1 MTVRRRNLIITA
13 ATAATAA
20 GLSAPRLAGA
30 QGGAWPDKPL
40 RLVVPWP
47 PGGSTDTIARAFQP
61 RLQEALGRPV
71 AVENRPGMAGAVGAQ
86 EAARAAPDG
95 ATWLLAFDTE
105 ATNQTV
111 LRPPPYR
118 TLEAFAPVALVA
130 TGPLALV
137 AHQFAPYASYAD
149 VVRAARREPGA
160 LRYATSGVGGLAHV
174 AATLLQQAGGYRMAH
189 VPYPGGGPAAQD
201 AVAGRVPLLM
211 SNVVAVRE
219 HIRSG
224 ALRPLGVT
232 TREETRHV
240 PGARPFA
247 QQGMPGGFEAL
258 TWWALLGVAG
268 TPEPLLAR
276 MGEAASRALAEPEVR
291 ARIEERGADVVASS
305 AEECAAFLAGEIE
318 RWGRVIR
325 DNDIR
330 ADFSGSPG

>member
-1 MTVRRRNLIITA
+1 MRATVVDGSIRREKARMSVGRRNLV
-13 ATAATAA
+13 ATAATVAAAA
-20 GLSAPRLAGA
+20 GLPAPRLVRA
-30 QGGAWPDKPL
+30 QGDASWPDRPL

-47 PGGSTDTIARAFQP
+47 PGGSTDIIARAFQP
-61 RLQEALGRPV
+61 QLQAVLGRPV
-71 AVENRPGMAGAVGAQ
+71 VVENHPGASGATGAQ
-86 EAARAAPDG
+86 AAARAAPDG
-95 ATWLLAFDTE
+95 GTWLLAFDTE

-118 TLEAFAPVALVA
+118 TLEAFAPVTLVA

-137 AHQFAPYASYAD
+137 AHQFAPYATYAD
-149 VVRAARREPGA
+149 VVRAARRDPGA
-160 LRYATSGVGGLAHV
+160 LRYATSGTGGVAHV
-174 AATLLQQAGGYRMAH
+174 AATLLQQASGYRMTH
-189 VPYPGGGPAAQD
+189 VPYPGGGPAAED

-219 HIRSG
+219 HVRSG

-232 TREETRHV
+232 TREETRHL

-276 MGEAASRALAEPEVR
+276 MGEAARGALADAGVK
-291 ARIEERGADVVASS
+291 ARIEER
-305 AEECAAFLAGEIE
+305 
-318 RWGRVIR
+318 
-325 DNDIR
+325 
-330 ADFSGSPG
+330 

>member
-1 MTVRRRNLIITA
+1 MRRSGSA
-13 ATAATAA
+13 ATSGRTRTWRFSGAR
-20 GLSAPRLAGA
+20 SSRWPRQVL
-30 QGGAWPDKPL
+30 
-40 RLVVPWP
+40 
-47 PGGSTDTIARAFQP
+47 
-61 RLQEALGRPV
+61 
-71 AVENRPGMAGAVGAQ
+71 
-86 EAARAAPDG
+86 
-95 ATWLLAFDTE
+95 
-105 ATNQTV
+105 
-111 LRPPPYR
+111 LRPPPHR
-118 TLEAFAPVALVA
+118 TLEAFAPVSLVA

-137 AHQFAPYASYAD
+137 AHQFAPYAGYAD

-219 HIRSG
+219 HVRSG

-240 PGARPFA
+240 PGALPFA
-247 QQGMPGGFEAL
+247 EQGAGGFEAL

-268 TPEPLLAR
+268 TPGPLLAR
-276 MGEAASRALAEPEVR
+276 MGEAMARVLGDPGVR
-291 ARIEERGADVVASS
+291 ARIEEHGADVAATP

-330 ADFSGSPG
+330 ADS

>member
-1 MTVRRRNLIITA
+1 MMVQRRNLMLAA
-13 ATAATAA
+13 ATV
-20 GLSAPRLAGA
+20 GLAAPRLIGA
-30 QGGAWPDKPL
+30 QETTAWPDRPL

-47 PGGSTDTIARAFQP
+47 PGGSTDIIARAFQP
-61 RLQEALGRPV
+61 QLQEILGRPV
-71 AVENRPGMAGAVGAQ
+71 VVENHPGAAGATGAQ
-86 EAARAAPDG
+86 EVARATPDG
-95 ATWLLAFDTE
+95 STWLLVFDTE
-105 ATNQTV
+105 ATNQTAMR
-111 LRPPPYR
+111 LPYR
-118 TLEAFAPVALVA
+118 TLEAFAPVTLVA

-160 LRYATSGVGGLAHV
+160 VRYATSGVGGLAHL

-219 HIRSG
+219 HVRSG

-232 TREETRHV
+232 TREETRHL
-240 PGARPFA
+240 PGVRPFA

-258 TWWALLGVAG
+258 TWWALLGGAG
-268 TPEPLLAR
+268 TPAPLLAR
-276 MGEAASRALAEPEVR
+276 MGEAATRALADAEVK
-291 ARIEERGADVVASS
+291 ARIEERGADVVASP

-318 RWGRVIR
+318 RWGRVVR
-325 DNDIR
+325 DNHIQ
-330 ADFSGSPG
+330 ADLSGAPG

>member
-1 MTVRRRNLIITA
+1 MAVRRRNLM
-13 ATAATAA
+13 ATAAAA
-20 GLSAPRLAGA
+20 GLAAPRLVRA
-30 QGGAWPDKPL
+30 QGDASWPDKPL

-47 PGGSTDTIARAFQP
+47 PGGSTDIVARAFQP
-61 RLQEALGRPV
+61 RLQEILGRPV
-71 AVENRPGMAGAVGAQ
+71 AVENRPGLAGAAGAQ

-118 TLEAFAPVALVA
+118 TLEAFAPVTLVA

-137 AHQFAPYASYAD
+137 AHPFAPYGTYAD

-160 LRYATSGVGGLAHV
+160 VRYATSGVGGLAHL
-174 AATLLQQAGGYRMAH
+174 AATLLQQAGGYRLAH

-211 SNVVAVRE
+211 SNVVAIRE
-219 HIRSG
+219 DVRSG

-232 TREETRHV
+232 TREATRHL

-276 MGEAASRALAEPEVR
+276 MGEAARGALADPEVK
-291 ARIEERGADVVASS
+291 ARIEERGADVVGSP
-305 AEECAAFLAGEIE
+305 AEDCAAFLAGEIE
-318 RWGRVIR
+318 RWGRVVR
-325 DNDIR
+325 DNHIQ
-330 ADFSGSPG
+330 ADLSGAPG